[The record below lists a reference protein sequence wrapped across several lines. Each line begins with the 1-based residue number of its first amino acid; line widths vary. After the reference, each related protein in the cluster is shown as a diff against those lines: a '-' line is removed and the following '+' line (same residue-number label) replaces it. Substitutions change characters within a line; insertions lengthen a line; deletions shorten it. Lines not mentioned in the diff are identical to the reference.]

1 MYRMGSKQYSNNQG
15 IIYGLPSDL
24 FVLALKRVS
33 KMAEAKFVIMLS
45 YIVGVPLGILGIV
58 TNMDSWKS
66 TALFIVMMVYWMG
79 MVYFRFRRQRRLERK
94 EEMELKDQA
103 LDLWYREQEKLKSQA
118 PSAKK

>member
-1 MYRMGSKQYSNNQG
+1 MGSKQYSNNQG